1 MQEKLDRIESKLDRL
16 LSILGDGKGKL
27 PSEIKREALAKVLQ
41 LSSRKKV
48 KVENNPRISKKNEG
62 NAS

>member
-1 MQEKLDRIESKLDRL
+1 VNDQLSRIEAKLDRL

-41 LSSRKKV
+41 LSNRKKV
-48 KVENNPRISKKNEG
+48 KVAKHE
-62 NAS
+62 